1 MVWNIPEMR
10 KCYTGDELNDL
21 IYKHIVHDYFIELL
35 GLKEDGSQ
43 QPESHQPDGMS
54 DELNDFLSSFSITE

>member
-1 MVWNIPEMR
+1 MALNIPEI
-10 KCYTGDELNDL
+10 TGDKLNDF
-21 IYKHIVHDYFIELL
+21 IYKYIVHDYFIELL

-54 DELNDFLSSFSITE
+54 DELNDFLLSFQKNGGDTA